1 MLRLCEFRVCTH
13 FDAVFVLIFSHEG
26 GGAQEGGLAAVN
38 ATDNTMAPPKSISKT
53 KKSAAASAAAKAMMR
68 RPADDISLDGR
79 SPNSATW
86 GPNTRK
92 QWKWV
97 KMCPRRACGL
107 EPQHCMCVCKQCQ
120 TLLHG
125 LKRCSSTGCTEGA
138 DRSPEVETPPQES
151 PPRPRLPSVSPP
163 PSPPSPRKPW
173 APPSWV
179 LRCPCEDCP
188 PRHFRPSEDTLLG
201 VVYSSPAYRAHYRA
215 GVLPSNPLWGL
226 TPAKRK
232 EVLLLRRQ
240 EAEQLAQQ
248 QAAAL

>member
-1 MLRLCEFRVCTH
+1 M
-13 FDAVFVLIFSHEG
+13 
-26 GGAQEGGLAAVN
+26 
-38 ATDNTMAPPKSISKT
+38 PPKAISKT
-53 KKSAAASAAAKAMMR
+53 KSPAASVAAKAMMR
-68 RPADDISLDGR
+68 RPAADVSLDGR
-79 SPNSATW
+79 SPTSATW
-86 GPNTRK
+86 GPLTRK

-120 TLLHG
+120 KPLRG
-125 LKRCSSTGCTEGA
+125 LKRCSATGCTEGA

-163 PSPPSPRKPW
+163 PSPPKPW

-179 LRCPCEDCP
+179 LHCPCWDCP
-188 PRHFRPSEDTLLG
+188 PDHFRPREHLLLG
-201 VVYSSPAYRAHYRA
+201 IVYYPAAYRAHCRA

-248 QAAAL
+248 QAATL

>member
-1 MLRLCEFRVCTH
+1 MP
-13 FDAVFVLIFSHEG
+13 
-26 GGAQEGGLAAVN
+26 
-38 ATDNTMAPPKSISKT
+38 PPKTISKT
-53 KKSAAASAAAKAMMR
+53 KSAAASAAAKAMMR
-68 RPADDISLDGR
+68 RPADGISLDGR

-125 LKRCSSTGCTEGA
+125 LKRCSCKGCNEGA

-151 PPRPRLPSVSPP
+151 PPRPRLPSESCSPP
-163 PSPPSPRKPW
+163 LSPLSPPTVHKPW
-173 APPSWV
+173 APPRWAMLCPSW
-179 LRCPCEDCP
+179 DCP
-188 PRHFRPSEDTLLG
+188 PHHFHPRECFGLVCATS
-201 VVYSSPAYRAHYRA
+201 AYRAHLAA
-215 GVLPSNPLWGL
+215 GVTPNNPLWGL
-226 TPAKRK
+226 TPEKRK

-240 EAEQLAQQ
+240 EAKQKQQ
-248 QAAAL
+248 QQQP